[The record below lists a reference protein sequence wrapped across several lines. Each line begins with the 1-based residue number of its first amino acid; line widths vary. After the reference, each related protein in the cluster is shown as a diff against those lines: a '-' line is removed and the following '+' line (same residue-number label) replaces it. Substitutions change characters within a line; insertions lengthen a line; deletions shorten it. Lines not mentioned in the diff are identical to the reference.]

1 MSKADKIADKEPKQ
15 TSRAEQKAERKE
27 LRTERKTKHK
37 EQRTERKAARRA
49 KRAERKAARKA
60 RRAERRARRRA
71 RRAYWKEWRQS
82 DYQASREKALA
93 ANGQGVMMLSNIKV
107 PPYIYS
113 TRSQLLIISFTT
125 IFALLFINIYT
136 PFNSYTWA
144 PMNDTLYF
152 VSSTIV
158 VGGGMVL
165 VILSRVFMNLFARK
179 RGIYYWLYI
188 VWIICEIGL
197 MAIGFTI
204 CAVAMRMQNDFMDAL
219 GLSFKNTALI
229 YCIPYIISIIY
240 LSWRENLRR
249 LQAMERAN
257 AAQPTAPTEAQP
269 AAPQS
274 VQTTEPE
281 GTPEA
286 THNTQPHA
294 QPAMLHFYDERGEL
308 RLSVDSESLIYI
320 EAADNYTCLHYLN
333 KGALRKTMI
342 RNSLKR
348 IGEQLSESNVRR
360 CHRSY
365 MVNLDQVK
373 IIRRGKEGVYLEMGI
388 EGVPDIPIS
397 KTYSNDILQWFIG

>member
-1 MSKADKIADKEPKQ
+1 MSKADKIADKEQKQ
-15 TSRAEQKAERKE
+15 TSRAEQKAER
-27 LRTERKTKHK
+27 K

-60 RRAERRARRRA
+60 RRAERRARRRE
-71 RRAYWKEWRQS
+71 RRAYWKEWRQR

-93 ANGQGVMMLSNIKV
+93 TNGQGVMMLSNIKV

-188 VWIICEIGL
+188 AWILCEIGL

-204 CAVAMRMQNDFMDAL
+204 CAVAMRMQSDFMDAL

-249 LQAMERAN
+249 LQAMERA
-257 AAQPTAPTEAQP
+257 PIGTTEAQ
-269 AAPQS
+269 
-274 VQTTEPE
+274 TTIPHNAQHAE
-281 GTPEA
+281 PEA
-286 THNTQPHA
+286 TPEVTHTTLPHA

>member
-1 MSKADKIADKEPKQ
+1 MSKADKIADKEQQQATAGKDNR
-15 TSRAEQKAERKE
+15 SRKEQRAERK
-27 LRTERKTKHK
+27 TEHK

-49 KRAERKAARKA
+49 KRTERKAARKA
-60 RRAERRARRRA
+60 RRAERRARRRE

-152 VSSTIV
+152 VSSTMV

-179 RGIYYWLYI
+179 HGIYYWLYI

-229 YCIPYIISIIY
+229 YCIPYIISISVGARTCADCRLWRGQMPHNLLHLPKHNPQY
-240 LSWRENLRR
+240 LRACKPLSQRAHRR
-249 LQAMERAN
+249 QRTTHSPTLSRQCCTSTTSVVSCASRWIARA
-257 AAQPTAPTEAQP
+257 
-269 AAPQS
+269 
-274 VQTTEPE
+274 
-281 GTPEA
+281 
-286 THNTQPHA
+286 
-294 QPAMLHFYDERGEL
+294 
-308 RLSVDSESLIYI
+308 
-320 EAADNYTCLHYLN
+320 
-333 KGALRKTMI
+333 
-342 RNSLKR
+342 
-348 IGEQLSESNVRR
+348 
-360 CHRSY
+360 
-365 MVNLDQVK
+365 
-373 IIRRGKEGVYLEMGI
+373 
-388 EGVPDIPIS
+388 
-397 KTYSNDILQWFIG
+397 

>member
-1 MSKADKIADKEPKQ
+1 MSKADIVADKEQKQ
-15 TSRAEQKAERKE
+15 TSRAEQKAE
-27 LRTERKTKHK
+27 HK
-37 EQRTERKAARRA
+37 EQLTERKAARRA

-60 RRAERRARRRA
+60 RRAERRARRRE
-71 RRAYWKEWRQS
+71 RRAYWKEWRQR

-93 ANGQGVMMLSNIKV
+93 TNGQGVIMLTSIKV

-188 VWIICEIGL
+188 AWILCEIGL

-204 CAVAMRMQNDFMDAL
+204 CAVAMRMQSDFMDAL

-229 YCIPYIISIIY
+229 YCIPYIISTIY

-249 LQAMERAN
+249 LQAMERAPIGTTD
-257 AAQPTAPTEAQP
+257 A
-269 AAPQS
+269 
-274 VQTTEPE
+274 QTTIPHNAQHAE
-281 GTPEA
+281 PEA
-286 THNTQPHA
+286 TPEVTHTTLPHA

>member
-1 MSKADKIADKEPKQ
+1 MSKADIVADKEQKQ
-15 TSRAEQKAERKE
+15 TSRAEQKAE
-27 LRTERKTKHK
+27 HK
-37 EQRTERKAARRA
+37 EQLTERKAARRA

-60 RRAERRARRRA
+60 RRAERRARRRE
-71 RRAYWKEWRQS
+71 RRAYWKEWRQR

-93 ANGQGVMMLSNIKV
+93 TNGQGVIMLTSIKV

-188 VWIICEIGL
+188 AWILCEIGL

-204 CAVAMRMQNDFMDAL
+204 CAVAMRMQSDFMDAL

-229 YCIPYIISIIY
+229 YCIPYIISTIY

-249 LQAMERAN
+249 LQAMERAPIGTTD
-257 AAQPTAPTEAQP
+257 A
-269 AAPQS
+269 
-274 VQTTEPE
+274 QTTIPHNAQHAE
-281 GTPEA
+281 PEA
-286 THNTQPHA
+286 TPEVTHTTLPHA

-342 RNSLKR
+342 RN
-348 IGEQLSESNVRR
+348 
-360 CHRSY
+360 
-365 MVNLDQVK
+365 
-373 IIRRGKEGVYLEMGI
+373 
-388 EGVPDIPIS
+388 
-397 KTYSNDILQWFIG
+397 

>member
-1 MSKADKIADKEPKQ
+1 MSKADIVADKEQKQ
-15 TSRAEQKAERKE
+15 TSRAEQKAE
-27 LRTERKTKHK
+27 HK
-37 EQRTERKAARRA
+37 EQLTERKAARRA

-60 RRAERRARRRA
+60 RRAERRARRRE
-71 RRAYWKEWRQS
+71 RRAYWKEWRQR

-93 ANGQGVMMLSNIKV
+93 TNGQGVIMLTSIKV

-188 VWIICEIGL
+188 AWILCEIGL

-204 CAVAMRMQNDFMDAL
+204 CAVAMCMQSDFMDAL

-229 YCIPYIISIIY
+229 YCIPYIISTIY

-249 LQAMERAN
+249 LQAMERAPIGTTD
-257 AAQPTAPTEAQP
+257 A
-269 AAPQS
+269 
-274 VQTTEPE
+274 QTTIPHNAQHAE
-281 GTPEA
+281 PEA
-286 THNTQPHA
+286 TPEVTHTTLPHA